1 MSEQAT
7 SCMAFIHSMH
17 KKFKLLMSLDDGS
30 EKARKKVG
38 RNFLIDD
45 EERTEIVN
53 LALMGTKLGE
63 IQKRTGRK
71 QQAILMTLAIEG
83 VDVRPL
89 YANKPNCDYSMALGK
104 ECHQYLAKRNNL
116 LQFSKDRKVTLA
128 SAAVSLGMY
137 RSTL

>member
-1 MSEQAT
+1 MSDQAT
-7 SCMAFIHSMH
+7 SCMAFIHSMRN
-17 KKFKLLMSLDDGS
+17 KFKLLLSIDDGS
-30 EKARKKVG
+30 ECKKKG
-38 RNFLIDD
+38 SSLIDD
-45 EERTEIVN
+45 EERTRIVN
-53 LALMGTKLGE
+53 LALMGTKLHD
-63 IQKRTGRK
+63 IQKRTGRR

-89 YANKPNCDYSMALGK
+89 YKNKPNCAHSMALGK
-104 ECHQYLAKRNNL
+104 ECHAYLAKRNNL

>member
-1 MSEQAT
+1 MSDQAT

-17 KKFKLLMSLDDGS
+17 QKFKLFMSLDDGGKCKNKGS
-30 EKARKKVG
+30 S
-38 RNFLIDD
+38 LIDD
-45 EERTEIVN
+45 DERTEIVN
-53 LALMGTKLGE
+53 LALMGTKLHD
-63 IQKRTGRK
+63 IQKRTGRR

-89 YANKPNCDYSMALGK
+89 YANKPNCAHSMALGK
-104 ECHQYLAKRNNL
+104 ECHTYLAKRNNL

>member
-1 MSEQAT
+1 
-7 SCMAFIHSMH
+7 MAFIASMH
-17 KKFKLLMSLDDGS
+17 KKFKMLMSLDDGS
-30 EKARKKVG
+30 EKAQKKVR
-38 RNFLIDD
+38 RNFLIKD
-45 EERTEIVN
+45 EERATIIN

-63 IQKRTGRK
+63 IQKRTGRR

-83 VDVRPL
+83 VDVRRL
-89 YANKPNCDYSMALGK
+89 YKNKPNCAHSMALGK
-104 ECHQYLAKRNNL
+104 ECHTYLAKRNNL

>member
-1 MSEQAT
+1 MSDQAT
-7 SCMAFIHSMH
+7 SCMAFIASMRQ
-17 KKFKLLMSLDDGS
+17 KFKLLVSLDDGG
-30 EKARKKVG
+30 EKKSG
-38 RNFLIDD
+38 NSSLISD
-45 EERTEIVN
+45 EERTTIVN
-53 LALMGTKLGE
+53 LALMGTKLHD
-63 IQKRTGRK
+63 IQKQTGRR

-89 YANKPNCDYSMALGK
+89 YKNKPTCAHSMALGK
-104 ECHQYLAKRNNL
+104 ECHTYLAKRNNL

>member
-1 MSEQAT
+1 MSDHAT

-17 KKFKLLMSLDDGS
+17 QKFKLLMSLDDGECKNKGS
-30 EKARKKVG
+30 S
-38 RNFLIDD
+38 LIDD

-53 LALMGTKLGE
+53 LALMGTKLHD
-63 IQKRTGRK
+63 IQKRTGRR

-89 YANKPNCDYSMALGK
+89 YKNKPSCAHSMALGK
-104 ECHQYLAKRNNL
+104 ECHDYLSKRNNL
-116 LQFSKDRKVTLA
+116 LKFSKDRKVTLA

>member
-1 MSEQAT
+1 MSDHAT
-7 SCMAFIHSMH
+7 SCMAFINSMRQ
-17 KKFKLLMSLDDGS
+17 KFKLLMSLDDG
-30 EKARKKVG
+30 EVKTKRKVG
-38 RNFLIDD
+38 RNFMIED

-63 IQKRTGRK
+63 IQKRTGRR

-89 YANKPNCDYSMALGK
+89 YANKPNCAHSMALGK
-104 ECHQYLAKRNNL
+104 ECHDYLSKRNNL
-116 LQFSKDRKVTLA
+116 LKFSKDRKVTLA

>member
-7 SCMAFIHSMH
+7 SCMAFIASMRQ
-17 KKFKLLMSLDDGS
+17 KFKLLLSLDDGS
-30 EKARKKVG
+30 ECKKKG
-38 RNFLIDD
+38 SSLIDD
-45 EERTEIVN
+45 EERTTIVN
-53 LALMGTKLGE
+53 LALMGTKLHD
-63 IQKRTGRK
+63 IQKRTGRR

-89 YANKPNCDYSMALGK
+89 YKNKPNCAHSMALGK
-104 ECHQYLAKRNNL
+104 ECHTYLAKRNNL